1 MKKIISL
8 MAILVLFAACKKDS
22 ESSEKKEIFGRTVIV
37 YMSGENNLD
46 QLGVLDQDLLEM
58 RRASKQIPASD
69 RLVVYVD
76 RLSRSETPFIA
87 EIKNAACDT
96 IMHYANDFYSS
107 DPEHFYNVIKT
118 IEEKY
123 PSQEY
128 ALVLWG
134 HATSW
139 LVDKDTVASATAKA
153 RQQRRAY
160 GQDCGD
166 NTVYGPEKWL
176 NITQM
181 RRELA
186 KLPKFSYI
194 FADCCCMMSVETAY
208 ELRNVTD
215 YLIGSPAEIPGDGA
229 PYDKI
234 MDELFSRNTTFY
246 QSIIDKYYD
255 YYMELYRTP
264 EYANSTYDS
273 YLTGYSVPLSV
284 VDMKHIGE
292 LAQSTRN
299 LLKEPGE
306 YTFEQVPYYFHMD
319 LPVCYDMA
327 CLLEANSTAEEFET
341 WKRAFDL
348 AVPYRRLS
356 DRWMT
361 IYDEIQLSQVNKG
374 FVFNK
379 DNYGGLS
386 MFVPRSIYDSSY
398 WFIYNAALP
407 SFEWSQAVGWNRF
420 GY

>member
-8 MAILVLFAACKKDS
+8 IAILVLLAACNKDS
-22 ESSEKKEIFGRTVIV
+22 ESSETNEIFGRTVIV

-46 QLGVLDQDLLEM
+46 EEGVLSQDLMEIET
-58 RRASKQIPASD
+58 ASKQIPASD

-76 RLSRSETPFIA
+76 RLSRNEMPFIA
-87 EIKNAACDT
+87 EIRNGVCDT
-96 IMHYANDFYSS
+96 IMHYESDIYSS
-107 DPEHFYNVIKT
+107 DPENFYNIINT
-118 IEEKY
+118 IEKKY

-139 LVDKDTVASATAKA
+139 LVDKDTIASATAKA
-153 RQQRRAY
+153 RLPHRAY
-160 GQDCGD
+160 GQDCGN

-181 RRELA
+181 HRELA
-186 KLPKFSYI
+186 KLPKFRYI
-194 FADCCCMMSVETAY
+194 LADCCCMMSVEVAY
-208 ELRNVTD
+208 ELRNVAD
-215 YLIGSPAEIPGDGA
+215 YLIGSPAEIPGEGA
-229 PYDKI
+229 PYHKI
-234 MDELFSRNTTFY
+234 MDGLFSRNSTFY
-246 QSIIDKYYD
+246 KLIIDNYYD

-264 EYANSTYDS
+264 AYSNSTYNS
-273 YLTGYSVPLSV
+273 YLTGYSLPLSV
-284 VDMKHIGE
+284 IDMKHIDE
-292 LAQSTRN
+292 LAQATRN
-299 LLKEPGE
+299 LLKAPAE
-306 YTFEQVPYYFHMD
+306 YTFDYVPYYFHME

-327 CLLEANSTAEEFET
+327 CLLEANTTAEEFNS

-361 IYDEIQLSQVNKG
+361 VYDEIELSQVNKG

-379 DNYGGLS
+379 DNYGGVS
-386 MFVPRSIYDSSY
+386 MFVPRSIYDNSY

>member
-139 LVDKDTVASATAKA
+139 LVDKDTVASATARA
-153 RQQRRAY
+153 RLQRRAY

-166 NTVYGPEKWL
+166 NTIYGPEKWL
-176 NITQM
+176 NTGRKWMNIPS
-181 RRELA
+181 LA
-186 KLPKFSYI
+186 NMLRATGYHLHFI
-194 FADCCCMMSVETAY
+194 FADCCNFMCAENAY

-234 MDELFSRNTTFY
+234 MEELFSRNTTFY

-292 LAQSTRN
+292 LLAQQ
-299 LLKEPGE
+299 K
-306 YTFEQVPYYFHMD
+306 
-319 LPVCYDMA
+319 
-327 CLLEANSTAEEFET
+327 
-341 WKRAFDL
+341 
-348 AVPYRRLS
+348 
-356 DRWMT
+356 
-361 IYDEIQLSQVNKG
+361 
-374 FVFNK
+374 
-379 DNYGGLS
+379 
-386 MFVPRSIYDSSY
+386 
-398 WFIYNAALP
+398 
-407 SFEWSQAVGWNRF
+407 
-420 GY
+420 